1 MRVTQA
7 RRDIRRDRTQLIVM
21 TPSDNKPK
29 KKNQSQEIYSRRFF
43 LIIKQIKNNFSK
55 KKISLIILILI

>member
-29 KKNQSQEIYSRRFF
+29 KKPITRNLLTTF
-43 LIIKQIKNNFSK
+43 LSNNKTNK
-55 KKISLIILILI
+55 K